1 MEWNAKKSKNYVM
14 FVMLILLGIN
24 HKNSIDFVREIDTDK
39 STNAIP
45 DLLPYQRCKVNYRL
59 QKIAQRKQN
68 WHVRMW
74 LYKTWKFGPGDL
86 KIT

>member
-1 MEWNAKKSKNYVM
+1 MEWNAKKSK
-14 FVMLILLGIN
+14 ILLGIT
-24 HKNSIDFVREIDTDK
+24 HKNSIEDFVQEIDTDK
-39 STNAIP
+39 STNAIS